1 MKKIFLLI
9 IFLIFIE
16 YSFPL
21 KEAKEILIE
30 FLKVTKNDKIIE
42 NISEKCL
49 GATFDYHFLL
59 MQKSFIENNF
69 EKTSRYLE
77 NMGLDFLV
85 NCPFNELISIFTQAE
100 YEIFS
105 PLAFKYK
112 YKIYLKLLSLG
123 TSLYLQYNNS
133 ALTPKDIG
141 TIFGKI
147 INLFKFDYEAL
158 YELEA
163 DTDDDEDKTSKE
175 IDLIID
181 NINNHLTELFSGIF
195 RGMKMVDDRKGS
207 LCYKDI
213 LKNKNKLWTIVE
225 SAIKKMRE
233 GESLSQA
240 IKSLGFKL
248 VTIEGIT
255 VDCNLLNLGNSVL
268 SKITSMKELIIF
280 FNKILKNSE
289 LYLDNANQAMDNFKN
304 KKIKEAGI
312 YIGKILRSMIGFDVK

>member
-1 MKKIFLLI
+1 MKNVLNLELL
-9 IFLIFIE
+9 
-16 YSFPL
+16 
-21 KEAKEILIE
+21 
-30 FLKVTKNDKIIE
+30 
-42 NISEKCL
+42 
-49 GATFDYHFLL
+49 HFH
-59 MQKSFIENNF
+59 I
-69 EKTSRYLE
+69 EKTSKYLE
-77 NMGLDFLV
+77 NMGLDILV
-85 NCPFNELISIFTQAE
+85 NCPFNELFEIFTETE

-105 PLAFKYK
+105 PLALKYK

-123 TSLYLQYNNS
+123 SSLYLQYNNRT
-133 ALTPKDIG
+133 LTPKYIG
-141 TIFGKI
+141 GILGKI
-147 INLFKFDYEAL
+147 VNLCKFDYEAL
-158 YELEA
+158 YELE
-163 DTDDDEDKTSKE
+163 TDLDEDDNSSKDIE
-175 IDLIID
+175 LIID

-195 RGMKMVDDRKGS
+195 RGMKKVDDRKGS

-268 SKITSMKELIIF
+268 SKITSMKEFIKF
-280 FNKILKNSE
+280 FNKIFQNSQ
-289 LYLDNANQAMDNFKN
+289 LYIEIIEQIITNFKN

-312 YIGKILRSMIGFDVK
+312 YLGKIISSIIGFNVN

>member
-112 YKIYLKLLSLG
+112 NKIYLKLLSLG

-141 TIFGKI
+141 AIFGKI

-195 RGMKMVDDRKGS
+195 RGMKKVDDRKGS

-225 SAIKKMRE
+225 SAINKMRK

-248 VTIEGIT
+248 VAIEGIT

-289 LYLDNANQAMDNFKN
+289 LYLDNANQAIDNFKN

-312 YIGKILRSMIGFDVK
+312 YIGKILRGIFGFDVK

>member
-1 MKKIFLLI
+1 MNKIFLLI

-30 FLKVTKNDKIIE
+30 FLKVTKNDKIID

-59 MQKSFIENNF
+59 MQKNIIENNI
-69 EKTSRYLE
+69 EKTSKYLE
-77 NMGLDFLV
+77 NMGLDILV
-85 NCPFNELISIFTQAE
+85 NCPFNELFEIFTETE

-105 PLAFKYK
+105 PLALKYK

-123 TSLYLQYNNS
+123 SSLYLQYNNRT
-133 ALTPKDIG
+133 LTPKYIG
-141 TIFGKI
+141 GILGKI
-147 INLFKFDYEAL
+147 VNLCKFDYEAL
-158 YELEA
+158 YELE
-163 DTDDDEDKTSKE
+163 TDLDEDDNSSKD

-195 RGMKMVDDRKGS
+195 RGMKKADDGMGS

-268 SKITSMKELIIF
+268 SKITSMKEFIKF
-280 FNKILKNSE
+280 FNKIFQNSQ
-289 LYLDNANQAMDNFKN
+289 LYIEIIEQIITNFKN

-312 YIGKILRSMIGFDVK
+312 YLGKIISSIIGFNVN